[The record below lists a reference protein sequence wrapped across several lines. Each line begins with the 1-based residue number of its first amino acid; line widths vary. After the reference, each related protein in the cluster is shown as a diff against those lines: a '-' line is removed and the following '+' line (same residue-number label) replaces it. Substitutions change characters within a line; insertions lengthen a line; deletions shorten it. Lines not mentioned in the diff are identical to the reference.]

1 MAPADAPWERPAC
14 ACAACAARGAAHLD
28 LVEEVALAVLLVTTT
43 EHHSRSRRV
52 SASGKRAERRREGR
66 GRAEEREAEHAA
78 QHVDGEVASS
88 DEGRHCGRAPSQLR
102 KVSGESFSAV
112 GRVCEANTHTS
123 GRPSSCHS
131 RNRQPKPGSAEH
143 GAAAMRVAVLGLA
156 LCPLASAAAVSTALA
171 AFALSTSQIG
181 PDGLPSS
188 LVPDASPAAGQ
199 TCAACGKNS
208 EGKGNC
214 CSTGG
219 SWAGKCSESL
229 SAEHTWKEG
238 FSACNQAPP
247 GKTKQD
253 VALEAAAA
261 RRQYNELK
269 CEDKEADCNPWA
281 TTGECSN
288 NPGFML
294 DSCCKS
300 CVQLDFQAFKKAGRE
315 SPSPEPPAEQAKA
328 AAQPPPQQA
337 SAQEKPAQEKPMTLG
352 TLGTQ
357 PKKEESSKPMTLG
370 SLGKSQQQ
378 EAKIEGF
385 QQEAIGGDH
394 EAYTPRAAPTTSAAE
409 DMTKDEA
416 RAAAKGS
423 PVAPVAHAPAPGK
436 IILKAKNNRFDGRF
450 EDLEGELKHACTEVE
465 AEELYVEK
473 AADGDAFDESESYGN
488 WASLPEH
495 KAELVEM
502 RALLKQGFAPNGQK

>member
-1 MAPADAPWERPAC
+1 
-14 ACAACAARGAAHLD
+14 
-28 LVEEVALAVLLVTTT
+28 
-43 EHHSRSRRV
+43 
-52 SASGKRAERRREGR
+52 
-66 GRAEEREAEHAA
+66 
-78 QHVDGEVASS
+78 
-88 DEGRHCGRAPSQLR
+88 
-102 KVSGESFSAV
+102 
-112 GRVCEANTHTS
+112 
-123 GRPSSCHS
+123 
-131 RNRQPKPGSAEH
+131 
-143 GAAAMRVAVLGLA
+143 MRVAVLGLA

-171 AFALSTSQIG
+171 AFALTTSQIG

-188 LVPDASPAAGQ
+188 LVPDASATSPAAGQ
-199 TCAACGKNS
+199 TCAVCGKNS
-208 EGKGNC
+208 EGKANC

-281 TTGECSN
+281 TTGECSK

-315 SPSPEPPAEQAKA
+315 SPTPEPPAEQAKA
-328 AAQPPPQQA
+328 VAQPPPQQA
-337 SAQEKPAQEKPMTLG
+337 SAQEKPTQEKPTQEKPMTLG

-385 QQEAIGGDH
+385 QQEAVGGDH
-394 EAYTPRAAPTTSAAE
+394 EAYKPRAAPTTSAAE
-409 DMTKDEA
+409 DMKKDEA
-416 RAAAKGS
+416 KAAAKGA

-465 AEELYVEK
+465 AEELCRRAVYWDYSLKEVIHECDWK
-473 AADGDAFDESESYGN
+473 DKDANGNFACHEGRKISTSAASSTAKTDKPVGACSYCN
-488 WASLPEH
+488 P
-495 KAELVEM
+495 
-502 RALLKQGFAPNGQK
+502 